1 MIPQDDIKKDVEKN
15 SRNTVGRGMIFLL
28 VGGFFLIRN
37 LNLGLPDWV
46 MSWEVLVMG
55 IGAIIWTSSNFRNH
69 VGLIMIAVGGA
80 FLTKELLILSFDIT
94 RFIWPVILMIIG
106 VAFIFRK
113 NTGGGY
119 RVKGHRYNRYHE
131 TIIQEPSEDFI
142 QASAVFSGVNRI
154 VVSKTFKGGSVDAV
168 FGGCDLNLTQA
179 DFNGTVVLQANA
191 VFGGIELIVPSNW
204 EIKTSVDTVFGSIED
219 KRPVELMTTNPDK
232 VLIIKGS
239 CVFGGIEIK
248 SY

>member
-15 SRNTVGRGMIFLL
+15 NRNTVGRGMIFLL
-28 VGGFFLIRN
+28 VGAFFLLRN
-37 LNLGLPDWV
+37 LDLNLPDWV
-46 MSWEVLVMG
+46 MSWEILVMG
-55 IGAIIWTSSNFRNH
+55 IGAVIWTSSNFRNH
-69 VGLIMIAVGGA
+69 VGLVMMLVGGA
-80 FLTKELLILSFDIT
+80 FLSRELFWFTFDIT
-94 RFIWPVILMIIG
+94 RFIWPVVLMIVGII
-106 VAFIFRK
+106 FIFRK
-113 NTGGGY
+113 NTGDGC

-131 TIIQEPSEDFI
+131 TIISEPSEDHI

-154 VVSKTFKGGSVDAV
+154 VVSKTFKGGTVDAV
-168 FGGCDLNLTQA
+168 FGGCDINLTQA
-179 DFNGTVVLQANA
+179 DFNGTIILQANA
-191 VFGGIELIVPSNW
+191 VFGGIELIVPANW

-219 KRPVELMTTNPDK
+219 KRPVELMATNPDK